1 MKPNKTLVKQWQLKA
16 DLYNQ
21 LYKEIYQI
29 KKVLKTLGEGRHESL
44 GIEITSQVCKVIDG
58 KAMAVKSPKSAIY
71 KSVKKVKVI
80 KL

>member
-1 MKPNKTLVKQWQLKA
+1 MKPAKALVKKWQLKA

-71 KSVKKVKVI
+71 KNVKKVKVSKI
-80 KL
+80 

>member
-1 MKPNKTLVKQWQLKA
+1 MKLTKALVKKWQLKA

-29 KKVLKTLGEGRHESL
+29 KKALKTLGEGRHDSL

-71 KSVKKVKVI
+71 KSVKKVKVSKI
-80 KL
+80 

>member
-1 MKPNKTLVKQWQLKA
+1 MKPTKSLVKQWQLKT

-29 KKVLKTLGEGRHESL
+29 KKALKTLGEGRHEAL

-71 KSVKKVKVI
+71 KSVKKVKVS